1 MKKGKLGTGRR
12 KAALARATVK
22 DGKGRVFVNRCAL
35 EAYEP
40 ELARLRI
47 LEPLTLVPELARR
60 VDIKVDVK
68 GGGFMGQADAVRT
81 AIARGLIEWSGDPKV
96 RELFKQ
102 HDWAL
107 IKSDVRF
114 KEPKKPGGPGARAKY
129 QKSYR

>member
-1 MKKGKLGTGRR
+1 MKVALAVGRR
-12 KAALARATVK
+12 KAAIARATVK
-22 DGKGRVFVNRCAL
+22 DGKGRVYVNGRAL
-35 EAYEP
+35 ETYEP

-47 LEPLTLVPELARR
+47 LEPLTLVPELVKR
-60 VDIKVDVK
+60 VDIEVDVR

-81 AIARGLIEWSGDPKV
+81 AIARGLIEWSGDAKL

-102 HDWAL
+102 YDWAM

-114 KEPKKPGGPGARAKY
+114 KEPKKPGGRGARAKF